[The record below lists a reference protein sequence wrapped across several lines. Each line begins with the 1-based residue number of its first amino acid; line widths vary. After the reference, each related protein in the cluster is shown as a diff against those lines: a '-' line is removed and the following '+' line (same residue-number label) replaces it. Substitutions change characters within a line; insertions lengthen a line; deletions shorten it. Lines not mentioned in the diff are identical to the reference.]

1 MPHAIMLKNPGGVE
15 NLSWEELPMPT
26 PNKGEVLVRQK
37 AVGLN
42 FIDIYHRT
50 GFYPLPAY
58 PAIIGM
64 EAAGEVD
71 SVGEGVNTLKKGDS
85 VAYGA
90 GPVGGYAEYRVMPE
104 SKLVKL
110 PPDVKAE
117 TAAALML
124 KGLTAQYL
132 LRRTYPVK
140 KGDAILVHAAAGGVG
155 LLLCQWGKHLGAHV
169 IGTVGSEEKAQR
181 AREAGCDD
189 VIFYRKEEVAPK
201 VRALTGGQGVQV
213 VYDGIG
219 KDTWLASLDSL
230 ARLGMFVSYGQAS
243 GAMPPLESQELS
255 RRGSLFFTRPTLMD
269 YVADPQQYQ
278 AAATEMFAL
287 VASGLLTPTIGS
299 RVALKDT
306 AEAHRALEAGKTEGA
321 TVLTI

>member
-1 MPHAIMLKNPGGVE
+1 MPHAIMLKAPGGAE
-15 NLSWEELPMPT
+15 NLSWDEFTMPI
-26 PNKGEVLVRQK
+26 PAKGEVLLRQN

-64 EAAGEVD
+64 EAAGVVEELGD
-71 SVGEGVNTLKKGDS
+71 GVSTLKKGDL

-90 GPVGGYAEYRVMPE
+90 GPVGAYAEYRIMPE

-110 PPDVKAE
+110 PADVKAE
-117 TAAALML
+117 TAAAIML

-132 LRRTYPVK
+132 LRRTYHVK
-140 KGDAILVHAAAGGVG
+140 KDDAILVHAAAGGVG
-155 LLLCQWGKHLGAHV
+155 LLLCQWGKHLGARI

-181 AREAGCDD
+181 AYEAGCDE
-189 VIFYRKEEVAPK
+189 VVFYRKEDVQSR
-201 VRALTGGQGVQV
+201 VRAFTGGQGVQV

-219 KDTWLASLDSL
+219 KDTMTASLDSL
-230 ARLGMFVSYGQAS
+230 AKLGMFVSYGQAS
-243 GAMPPLESQELS
+243 GPMPPLDSQELS

-299 RVALKDT
+299 RVALRDA
-306 AEAHRALEAGKTEGA
+306 AEAHRALESAKTEGA
-321 TVLTI
+321 TILTI